1 MFSTDERTHSFSIVL
16 ALLTF
21 IAVLLGDHS
30 FPILF
35 RVPLL
40 YPVISRHNKIFQQHT
55 VDPVEGQDLKHLEK
69 GPAMFILSKFSFLI
83 LFWSSTK
90 ICAGNLFFPLFV
102 SIQLSRKF
110 WWMPKEVPRFCD
122 WVRCCSWSVSFHGY
136 TTCSMTFWE
145 TGVRCLCDWHVLIS
159 LPVAESVW
167 SELLL
172 LLGPAVSSGN

>member
-83 LFWSSTK
+83 LF
-90 ICAGNLFFPLFV
+90 
-102 SIQLSRKF
+102 
-110 WWMPKEVPRFCD
+110 
-122 WVRCCSWSVSFHGY
+122 
-136 TTCSMTFWE
+136 
-145 TGVRCLCDWHVLIS
+145 
-159 LPVAESVW
+159 
-167 SELLL
+167 
-172 LLGPAVSSGN
+172 